1 MLELLDFEV
10 SLANG
15 KFEVLALEVRVRVFV
30 VHLEEV
36 VADLPFLEQLHLV
49 AFLVDSLV
57 FLHHEFLKH
66 LLDLLENVV
75 H

>member
-1 MLELLDFEV
+1 M
-10 SLANG
+10 
-15 KFEVLALEVRVRVFV
+15 RVFV